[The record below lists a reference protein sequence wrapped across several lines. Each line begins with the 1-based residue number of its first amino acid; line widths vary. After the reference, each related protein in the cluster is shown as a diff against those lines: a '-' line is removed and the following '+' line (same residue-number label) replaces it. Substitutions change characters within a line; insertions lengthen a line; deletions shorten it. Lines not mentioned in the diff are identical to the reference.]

1 MPARPRH
8 TLLAVVILAALA
20 VVALAA
26 ACGGSSAPDASPSA
40 DHVVAT
46 VNGRP
51 VRESAVQ
58 TVRAERRLVSEA
70 GTRAGAVREAIDR
83 ELVRQEAERLGVA
96 PDAGE
101 VSSRLADI
109 TKQAG
114 GDARLAATLE
124 RARMTTE
131 QLRQSLEDGVLR
143 EALSD
148 AKYQGVA
155 ASAAA
160 VRAYYDRHPD
170 VFRQAAAVHLGAIIV
185 SAERIAESAIARLQ
199 DGHPF
204 DEVARQFSS
213 DPESKA
219 NGGDLGWVLEG
230 SLPPALRKAAA
241 GLAKGE
247 VSAPVAAFG
256 RWYVLK
262 LVDRRDAKTS
272 TFADVRER
280 LGSEL
285 TKQKRARALAAWLA
299 EARKGDGVTQP

>member
-1 MPARPRH
+1 MLTRIRH
-8 TLLAVVILAALA
+8 TLLAVVVLATVA
-20 VVALAA
+20 VVVLLA

-40 DHVVAT
+40 DAVVAT

-58 TVRAERRLVSEA
+58 TVRAERRLVSQA

-96 PDAGE
+96 ADAAE

-109 TKQAG
+109 TKQTG
-114 GDARLAATLE
+114 GDAGLAATLE

-148 AKYQGVA
+148 AKYEGVT

-160 VRAYYDRHPD
+160 VRAYYDGHPD
-170 VFRQAAAVHLGAIIV
+170 MFRQAAAVHLAAISV
-185 SAERIAESAIARLQ
+185 AAERIAENAIGRLQ
-199 DGHPF
+199 DGRPF

-241 GLAKGE
+241 GLATGE
-247 VSAPVAAFG
+247 VSGPVSAFG

-262 LVDRRDAKTS
+262 LVGRRDAKTS
-272 TFADVRER
+272 AFADVRER
-280 LGSEL
+280 LAAEL
-285 TKQKRARALAAWLA
+285 TKQKRSRALAAWLD
-299 EARKGDGVTQP
+299 EARKGDGVTLP